1 MRTLR
6 DSTGL
11 FKKNVWTKC
20 ASTFS
25 HTKRRSKTI
34 SSTTTGNGCTWASIL
49 FLRFKKS
56 SKVFQAIDQR
66 TYRHQFVYLGGDFRS
81 FELISAETHLR
92 SQGEEDPPPTKN
104 GLGGGESSR
113 KERGGTREGC
123 PVRMQFHT
131 CGDHGVQKWSL
142 VVRYL
147 RHLLPAIAGGTP
159 LVLVRRR
166 TTDAPPV

>member
-20 ASTFS
+20 ARTFS

-66 TYRHQFVYLGGDFRS
+66 TVPLFLKLTPVWV
-81 FELISAETHLR
+81 ELQLVVAPENSALV
-92 SQGEEDPPPTKN
+92 SQ
-104 GLGGGESSR
+104 
-113 KERGGTREGC
+113 
-123 PVRMQFHT
+123 
-131 CGDHGVQKWSL
+131 SL
-142 VVRYL
+142 VQPFLY
-147 RHLLPAIAGGTP
+147 P
-159 LVLVRRR
+159 
-166 TTDAPPV
+166 